1 MKIDVG
7 KQAMNG
13 REEDFEWIEFYA
25 SAFQI
30 GSTIYIYPT
39 YEFAENKK
47 TLWKRQ
53 LFVFVGRGDKTV

>member
-1 MKIDVG
+1 
-7 KQAMNG
+7 MNG

-39 YEFAENKK
+39 YELQRTKNPVETTAFRFCWE
-47 TLWKRQ
+47 R
-53 LFVFVGRGDKTV
+53 R

>member
-30 GSTIYIYPT
+30 GSTAARSAMRRATEKPM
-39 YEFAENKK
+39 ARK
-47 TLWKRQ
+47 
-53 LFVFVGRGDKTV
+53 

>member
-39 YEFAENKK
+39 YEFAENKNPVE
-47 TLWKRQ
+47 TTAFRFCWER
-53 LFVFVGRGDKTV
+53 R